1 MKKRN
6 ILIASSAL
14 IILGLY
20 YFYKESK
27 QEAKPIEE
35 PKQEEEEEKA
45 DWDKVLK
52 KGSTGKE
59 VGLLQ
64 KALKQIAVDEDFGK
78 LTEER
83 LKRVTGLTEISINE
97 YNKIINKK

>member
-6 ILIASSAL
+6 VVIASTAL
-14 IILGLY
+14 IIIGLY
-20 YFYKESK
+20 YFYKQSK
-27 QEAKPIEE
+27 QGAKPIEE
-35 PKQEEEEEKA
+35 PKQEEEKA

-64 KALKQIAVDEDFGK
+64 KALKQIEVDEDFGK

>member
-6 ILIASSAL
+6 VLIASSAL
-14 IILGLY
+14 IIIGLY
-20 YFYKESK
+20 YFYKQSK

-35 PKQEEEEEKA
+35 NQQEEA
-45 DWDKVLK
+45 VDYDKVLK

>member
-6 ILIASSAL
+6 VLIVSSAL
-14 IILGLY
+14 IIIGLY
-20 YFYKESK
+20 YFYKQSK

-35 PKQEEEEEKA
+35 ASKEDKKA
-45 DWDKVLK
+45 DWNKVLK

-64 KALKQIAVDEDFGK
+64 KALKQLTVDENFGNA
-78 LTEER
+78 TETR
-83 LKRVTGLTEISINE
+83 LKKVAGVTEISISK
-97 YNKIINKK
+97 YNDFIKNKK